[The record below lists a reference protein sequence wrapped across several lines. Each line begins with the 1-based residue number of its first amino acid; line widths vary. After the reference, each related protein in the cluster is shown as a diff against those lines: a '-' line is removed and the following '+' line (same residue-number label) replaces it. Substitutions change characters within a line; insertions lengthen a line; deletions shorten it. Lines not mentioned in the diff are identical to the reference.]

1 MSFQAKVKETDQLF
15 VATNEVEK
23 DRAWGKDT
31 QKLEKGKSYV
41 GYLFSAR
48 SGSSSASG
56 TLGKPTFAVF
66 ESDALEELSVRLKLV
81 V

>member
-1 MSFQAKVKETDQLF
+1 V
-15 VATNEVEK
+15 
-23 DRAWGKDT
+23 
-31 QKLEKGKSYV
+31 
-41 GYLFSAR
+41 
-48 SGSSSASG
+48 SSSASG